1 MATYSHEGTGALK
14 LNICFGRKNKVINIY
29 MIKTLKITLLATA
42 AMAIVST
49 MAQAE
54 ELADFKAM
62 FERMNRLNAS
72 SQAAL
77 QVPDGYVIYATADTA
92 PVDGEVV
99 DEPYVE
105 VKVSGYVKG
114 GYIYS
119 QVKDTPPAG
128 SKAPKDASSDFDAE
142 AGVTVKGSVQS
153 TLGEVGGSAS
163 LKWEIAESLDNTT
176 SLKEDGWSGFWQ
188 FAPTMKLD
196 IGRGNGGSLDNGIEK
211 NTRRIWTQAHKRVR
225 AEKAGIGFFDSKVDN
240 AFLGLTY
247 ADGPIT
253 LNVKA
258 HDATRGVVDKLKF
271 AGYDDDAWGVSS
283 KALLTTDLV
292 NFELSGGYWGQDD
305 ADLVPLANQTGVKWL
320 AGAGTEI
327 NAIEGLSISL
337 AAQTGRLHNDAE
349 TLNFS
354 GSLGFALTE
363 DITVGLGAGWKKI
376 SNSPTAADN
385 ITQKVVNGGIYY
397 VPLSQMIIGLEGD
410 WLEDGKPA
418 ATTNDGYTAAIVTRY
433 SF

>member
-1 MATYSHEGTGALK
+1 M
-14 LNICFGRKNKVINIY
+14 INLY
-29 MIKTLKITLLATA
+29 TIKTLKVTLLATA

-49 MAQAE
+49 VAHAE

-77 QVPDGYVIYATADTA
+77 QVPDGYVIYATADAA
-92 PVDGEVV
+92 PIDGEVV
-99 DEPYVE
+99 EEPFVE
-105 VKVSGYVKG
+105 VKVSGFVKG

-119 QVKDTPPAG
+119 EIKDNMTLA
-128 SKAPKDASSDFDAE
+128 APRDASSDFDAE

-188 FAPTMKLD
+188 FADTMKLD
-196 IGRGNGGSLDNGIEK
+196 IGRGSGGGLDNGIEK

-225 AEKAGIGFFDSKVDN
+225 QEKAGIAFYDSKNDN
-240 AFLGLTY
+240 AFIGLTY
-247 ADGPIT
+247 ADGPVTFNIR
-253 LNVKA
+253 A
-258 HDATRGVVDKLKF
+258 HDATRGVVS
-271 AGYDDDAWGVSS
+271 GYDDDALGVSS
-283 KALLTTDLV
+283 RALFTSDLV
-292 NFELSGGYWGQDD
+292 NFELSGGYWAQDD
-305 ADLVPLANQTGVKWL
+305 AVLLPLVSQTTVKWL

-337 AAQTGRLHNDAE
+337 AAQTGRLHNDTE

-354 GSLGFALTE
+354 GSLGFALSE
-363 DITVGLGAGWKKI
+363 DITVGIGAGWKKI
-376 SNSPTAADN
+376 SNSPTLANN

-397 VPLSQMIIGLEGD
+397 VPLSQMIIGLEAD
-410 WLEDGKPA
+410 WLDDGRPA
-418 ATTNDGYTAAIVTRY
+418 ATTNDGYTAAFVTRY